1 MQHCVIIVCLPV
13 LIGIVVVLLEEGL
26 DLVLAEWL
34 SILAIGTTLLSGLS
48 TDVISIEKSLCE
60 EGVHHFEIYIIINYL
75 IVRNRAI
82 TDLSTESTTFG
93 DQHWGSCF

>member
-1 MQHCVIIVCLPV
+1 MIIVCIPV
-13 LIGIVVVLLEEGL
+13 LIGIVVVLLEKCL
-26 DLVLAEWL
+26 DLVLAEWF
-34 SILAIGTTLLSGLS
+34 SILAIGTTFLSGLS
-48 TDVISIEKSLCE
+48 ADVISIEKSFCQ

-93 DQHWGSCF
+93 DQHWGRCF